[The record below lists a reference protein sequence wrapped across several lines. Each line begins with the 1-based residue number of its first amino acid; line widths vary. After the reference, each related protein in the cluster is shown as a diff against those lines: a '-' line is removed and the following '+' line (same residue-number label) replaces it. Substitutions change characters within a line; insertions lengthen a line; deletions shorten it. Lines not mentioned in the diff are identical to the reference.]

1 MIRAVTW
8 LNIQICLQEFYCIF
22 ILTVYWHLRILQQY
36 IGMIILKLAWS
47 AKLKE
52 SATNKKT
59 WTVFVQDV
67 SHNINLMRVGK
78 WRRLNM
84 ISRRL
89 NIPTQRFLFAW
100 ERRHSFWFGSRF
112 CKRFTWSPG
121 ARIPDVT
128 SFTLILCVLRMCE
141 THYLYESDYIGVYTL
156 LLFCE
161 YHWFIYWLKIDWN
174 ERLLKS
180 WSLNY

>member
-1 MIRAVTW
+1 MSSSRTRVV
-8 LNIQICLQEFYCIF
+8 CIKDIWF
-22 ILTVYWHLRILQQY
+22 PATYTGCNGIVSGLGSNVERGFDDMGILCVFCVYDT
-36 IGMIILKLAWS
+36 IGNRCFEKTS
-47 AKLKE
+47 FP
-52 SATNKKT
+52 KT
-59 WTVFVQDV
+59 WSVFVQDV
-67 SHNINLMRVGK
+67 SHNINLMRIGK

-100 ERRHSFWFGSRF
+100 ERRHSFWFRSRF
-112 CKRFTWSPG
+112 CKRFTWSAG

-141 THYLYESDYIGVYTL
+141 THCFCESDYIGVYTL

-161 YHWFIYWLKIDWN
+161 YH
-174 ERLLKS
+174 
-180 WSLNY
+180 

>member
-1 MIRAVTW
+1 MAT
-8 LNIQICLQEFYCIF
+8 LKKDG
-22 ILTVYWHLRILQQY
+22 ILVFKSNYRLMQVKSIAECSKGSILQY
-36 IGMIILKLAWS
+36 FRPS
-47 AKLKE
+47 LKE
-52 SATNKKT
+52 SATNEKT

-67 SHNINLMRVGK
+67 SHNINLMRIGK

-84 ISRRL
+84 ISRCL

-100 ERRHSFWFGSRF
+100 ERRHSSWFGSRF
-112 CKRFTWSPG
+112 CKRLTWSAG

-141 THYLYESDYIGVYTL
+141 THCLCESDYIGVYTL

-161 YHWFIYWLKIDWN
+161 YHWFIYWIKIDWN
-174 ERLLKS
+174 ERPKN
-180 WSLNY
+180 WSLNH

>member
-1 MIRAVTW
+1 MVW
-8 LNIQICLQEFYCIF
+8 
-22 ILTVYWHLRILQQY
+22 ILWIY
-36 IGMIILKLAWS
+36 IGNQLSMSKWTELVLFLKIS
-47 AKLKE
+47 LKE
-52 SATNKKT
+52 SATNENT
-59 WTVFVQDV
+59 WTVFVQVV
-67 SHNINLMRVGK
+67 SHNINLMRIGK
-78 WRRLNM
+78 WRRWNR

-100 ERRHSFWFGSRF
+100 GRRHSFWFGSRF
-112 CKRFTWSPG
+112 CTRFTWSAG

-141 THYLYESDYIGVYTL
+141 THCLCESHYIGVYTL

-161 YHWFIYWLKIDWN
+161 YHWFIYWIKIDWN
-174 ERLLKS
+174 ERPKN

>member
-1 MIRAVTW
+1 MYIN
-8 LNIQICLQEFYCIF
+8 NIKLISYFQVFRYIDF
-22 ILTVYWHLRILQQY
+22 VYTCMLRPAFL
-36 IGMIILKLAWS
+36 
-47 AKLKE
+47 LKE
-52 SATNKKT
+52 SATNERT

-67 SHNINLMRVGK
+67 SHNINLMRIGK

-84 ISRRL
+84 ISLRL

-112 CKRFTWSPG
+112 CKRFTWSAG

-141 THYLYESDYIGVYTL
+141 THCLCESDYIGVYTL

-161 YHWFIYWLKIDWN
+161 YHWFIYWIKIDWN
-174 ERLLKS
+174 ERPKT